1 MNHRSPTNQLRIRL
15 TDQTA
20 RRLLTLPPRAR
31 CRAASMMISATM
43 DNIDLGELFAMRR
56 ELVALGNLLNQSLRL
71 SWGGSVDESALR
83 GVVEKLGG
91 LLQ

>member
-1 MNHRSPTNQLRIRL
+1 MNHRPPTNQIRIRL

-20 RRLLTLPPRAR
+20 RRLLTLSPRAR
-31 CRAASMMISATM
+31 CRAASLMISATM
-43 DNIDLGELFAMRR
+43 DNIDLDELLAMRR

-71 SWGGSVDESALR
+71 SWGASVDESALR
-83 GVVEKLGG
+83 GVVKKLGG

>member
-1 MNHRSPTNQLRIRL
+1 
-15 TDQTA
+15 
-20 RRLLTLPPRAR
+20 
-31 CRAASMMISATM
+31 MMISATM
-43 DNIDLGELFAMRR
+43 ENLDLGELLAMRR
-56 ELVALGNLLNQSLRL
+56 EMVALGNLLNQSLRL